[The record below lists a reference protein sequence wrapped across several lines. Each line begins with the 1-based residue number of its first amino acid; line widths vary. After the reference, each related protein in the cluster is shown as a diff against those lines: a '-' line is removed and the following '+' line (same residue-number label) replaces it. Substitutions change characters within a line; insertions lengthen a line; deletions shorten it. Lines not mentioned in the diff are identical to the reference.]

1 MTLKIYAQ
9 VIKDAL
15 DSQNWKF
22 SCENV
27 AEDEISFLIK
37 FTLEESEK
45 IYCKIMIFESGICD
59 IEVVL
64 PIVCQPEQYMEL
76 CYYLTKQNFAS
87 RYATLRLDM
96 RNGEINNSYSF
107 DFNQSTTPESF
118 LELFLRVRDVDDSV
132 MEELNSICNRKTT
145 TGKNSLN
152 EKQAGGKHKIML

>member
-1 MTLKIYAQ
+1 MLNIYAQ

-15 DSQNWKF
+15 DSRNWNY

-27 AEDEISFLIK
+27 AEDEISFLIN
-37 FTLEESEK
+37 FTSEESGK
-45 IYCKIMIFESGICD
+45 KYCKIMIFESGICD

-76 CYYLTKQNFAS
+76 CYYLTKRNFAS

-96 RNGEINNSYSF
+96 RDGEINNSYSF

-132 MEELNSICNRKTT
+132 MEELNSICNTRTT
-145 TGKNSLN
+145 TEKNGLK
-152 EKQAGGKHKIML
+152 EKQGEGKHKIML